1 VKAEEEALSNAAVA
15 EELSRSLSSTS
26 LHRAATGNEEK
37 NATAAK
43 AVKSANADNDL
54 DAYLM
59 GALGSDEEEA
69 GTVVQLFFTLLSRG
83 SGVMTQGWVHL
94 Q

>member
-1 VKAEEEALSNAAVA
+1 
-15 EELSRSLSSTS
+15 LSSTS

-69 GTVVQLFFTLLSRG
+69 GTVVQLFFTLLSRFQWSYD
-83 SGVMTQGWVHL
+83 SGMGTSTVGMKYSLCMHQNIYRFL
-94 Q
+94 SNE